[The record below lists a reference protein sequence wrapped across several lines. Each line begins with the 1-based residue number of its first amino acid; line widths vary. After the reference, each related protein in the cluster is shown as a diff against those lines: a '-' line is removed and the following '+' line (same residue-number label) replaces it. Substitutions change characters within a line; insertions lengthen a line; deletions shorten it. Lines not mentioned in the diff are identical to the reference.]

1 MKLGK
6 TARWILGIGIFI
18 LAGAILFA
26 LFTGKSSE
34 AAQLEDNLE
43 ITQGVLTNL
52 IADKEDMTVQLA
64 QYQNELD
71 DAQLAF
77 SQGQTKFPEA
87 VASIEYDEEIFSIA
101 DDYNLEVMSLTA
113 SEPHIVKTEDIDF
126 LATYFE
132 VEVRGSM
139 SNILSFINNVA
150 TGGYFDAATIELANM
165 EGPEPGQDELP
176 SGTIKIT
183 VYSYEGE

>member
-26 LFTGKSSE
+26 LFTGQSSE
-34 AAQLEDNLE
+34 ATQLEDNLE
-43 ITQGVLTNL
+43 ITQGILTNL
-52 IADKEDMTVQLA
+52 IADKEDMTAQLA
-64 QYQNELD
+64 QYENELA

-77 SQGQTKFPEA
+77 SQSQAKFPKE
-87 VASIEYDEEIFSIA
+87 VASIEYDEEIFSAA
-101 DDYNLEVMSLTA
+101 DDYNLEVMTITT
-113 SEPHIVKTEDIDF
+113 SEPRVVKTEVIDF
-126 LATYFE
+126 MATYFE
-132 VEVRGSM
+132 VEVRGTM
-139 SNILSFINNVA
+139 SNILSFVNNVA
-150 TGGYFDAATIELANM
+150 TGGYFNAATFELANI

>member
-6 TARWILGIGIFI
+6 TARWILGIGFFI

-26 LFTGKSSE
+26 LFTGQSSE

-43 ITQGVLTNL
+43 ITQGILTNL
-52 IADKEDMTVQLA
+52 IADKEEMTAQLA
-64 QYQNELD
+64 QYENELV
-71 DAQLAF
+71 DAQLALN
-77 SQGQTKFPEA
+77 QGQAKFPKT
-87 VASIEYDEEIFSIA
+87 VASIEYDEEIFSVA
-101 DDYNLEVMSLTA
+101 DDYNLEVLTITT
-113 SEPHIVKTEDIDF
+113 SEPRVVKTEDITF

-150 TGGYFDAATIELANM
+150 TGGYFNAATIELANM
-165 EGPEPGQDELP
+165 EGPEPGQDETP